1 MIILK
6 MQFKFFPYNRS
17 TNEQLD
23 KESINLQIDSKKK
36 ISVDI
41 NKLLNR
47 VKQTQQNETKEKLIF
62 LSFGII
68 IITFMGIIISVIK

>member
-68 IITFMGIIISVIK
+68 VITLMGIIISVIK

>member
-6 MQFKFFPYNRS
+6 MLFKFFPYNKS

-23 KESINLQIDSKKK
+23 KESTNLQIDIKKK
-36 ISVDI
+36 IRVDI

-47 VKQTQQNETKEKLIF
+47 VKQSEQKEKKEKLIF
-62 LSFGII
+62 LSFGITV
-68 IITFMGIIISVIK
+68 ITFMGIIISVIN

>member
-1 MIILK
+1 

-17 TNEQLD
+17 TKKQLVNE
-23 KESINLQIDSKKK
+23 STNLQIDTKKK

-68 IITFMGIIISVIK
+68 VITLMGIIISVIK

>member
-1 MIILK
+1 

-68 IITFMGIIISVIK
+68 VITLMGIIISVIK